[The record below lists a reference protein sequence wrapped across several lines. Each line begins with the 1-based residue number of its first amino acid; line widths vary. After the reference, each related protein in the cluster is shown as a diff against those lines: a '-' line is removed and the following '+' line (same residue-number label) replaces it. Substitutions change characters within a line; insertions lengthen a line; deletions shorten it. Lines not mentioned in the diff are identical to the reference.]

1 MSDLADELRAIGR
14 TINHDEYVD
23 AGVVPLTLAQ
33 AANRI
38 EALEAQLVSDI
49 RAETEIERL
58 ECRIEALE
66 AALRNIAAAHA
77 EGGQCSELTMVEIA
91 RAALEPEK

>member
-66 AALRNIAAAHA
+66 AALREVASGENSFF
-77 EGGQCSELTMVEIA
+77 GMMEIA
-91 RAALEPEK
+91 RVALASKQEK